1 MNFIHFYFNSYSSH
15 KGILNYIFQHIWNLV
30 KYEWGELWDIIIFSR
45 FICFILFI
53 ALLNVI
59 RIYIMQKVTCSRA
72 RMKASWFLIKESGQA
87 LKHLK
92 MSSEF
97 ASCSAI
103 KIALVNSLNFRYCSV
118 ANSNICLLSVSSLRN
133 IQILFMHKNQSS
145 ECKLNAQLD
154 YVACW
159 I

>member
-1 MNFIHFYFNSYSSH
+1 MIFVLIHLFLTKIFLIIYFN
-15 KGILNYIFQHIWNLV
+15 IFEISEMCVYMWMATLRHYHFWLI
-30 KYEWGELWDIIIFSR
+30 Y
-45 FICFILFI
+45 FILFI
-53 ALLNVI
+53 ALLINAM
-59 RIYIMQKVTCSRA
+59 RIYIMQKVTCNRA

-118 ANSNICLLSVSSLRN
+118 ANSNICLLSVSSLKN
-133 IQILFMHKNQSS
+133 I
-145 ECKLNAQLD
+145 
-154 YVACW
+154 
-159 I
+159 